1 MIRLLFAGRLVKKSL
16 ILTRPTPGV
25 QARLFPGMATACEAA
40 ERERSPWWARLGALG
55 LGRCEGRLFQH
66 PALGARMIERRI
78 EEVTESN
85 QRFYEAFESLD
96 IAKMDEVW
104 AHLEYV
110 TCIHPGWTL
119 RSDWPAVRDSWV
131 LIFNNTFSMKF
142 ELSEVTVQVAGEMAW
157 VICIENITSQQS
169 ADEPQQA
176 KVLATNLF
184 ERIGDEWLMIH
195 HHGSAV
201 MG

>member
-1 MIRLLFAGRLVKKSL
+1 
-16 ILTRPTPGV
+16 
-25 QARLFPGMATACEAA
+25 
-40 ERERSPWWARLGALG
+40 
-55 LGRCEGRLFQH
+55 
-66 PALGARMIERRI
+66 MIERRI
-78 EEVTESN
+78 EEVTEAN

-96 IAKMDEVW
+96 IGKMDEVW

-119 RSDWPAVRDSWV
+119 RSDWAPLPDPWF
-131 LIFNNTFSMKF
+131 LICNIVCSMKF
-142 ELSEVTVQVAGEMAW
+142 VLPEFRVQVAGNMAG
-157 VICIENITSQQS
+157 VICIENIPTQQS

-195 HHGSAV
+195 HHGSTV

>member
-1 MIRLLFAGRLVKKSL
+1 ML
-16 ILTRPTPGV
+16 
-25 QARLFPGMATACEAA
+25 
-40 ERERSPWWARLGALG
+40 
-55 LGRCEGRLFQH
+55 
-66 PALGARMIERRI
+66 ERRI
-78 EEVTESN
+78 EDVTKAN

-104 AHLEYV
+104 AHLDYV
-110 TCIHPGWTL
+110 TCIHPGWAL
-119 RSDWPAVRDSWV
+119 RTGWPEIRDSWV

-142 ELSEVTVQVAGEMAW
+142 RLTDLQIQVAGEVAW
-157 VICIENITSQQS
+157 VICMENITSQQS
-169 ADEPQQA
+169 DEPQQA

>member
-1 MIRLLFAGRLVKKSL
+1 V
-16 ILTRPTPGV
+16 
-25 QARLFPGMATACEAA
+25 
-40 ERERSPWWARLGALG
+40 
-55 LGRCEGRLFQH
+55 
-66 PALGARMIERRI
+66 GARVIEQRI
-78 EEVTESN
+78 EEVTKAN
-85 QRFYEAFESLD
+85 QRFYEAFEALD

-110 TCIHPGWTL
+110 TCVHPGWTL
-119 RSDWPAVRDSWV
+119 RSDWPSVRDSWV

-142 ELSEVTVQVAGEMAW
+142 ELTEVMVQVAGDMAW
-157 VICIENITSQQS
+157 VICVENITSQQS
-169 ADEPQQA
+169 DEPQQA
-176 KVLATNLF
+176 RVLATNLF

>member
-1 MIRLLFAGRLVKKSL
+1 VRRASANVKTVSALIFDNLLSRCRRGFQYDIALSR
-16 ILTRPTPGV
+16 
-25 QARLFPGMATACEAA
+25 
-40 ERERSPWWARLGALG
+40 RSTVL
-55 LGRCEGRLFQH
+55 
-66 PALGARMIERRI
+66 ERRI
-78 EEVTESN
+78 EEVTKAN
-85 QRFYEAFESLD
+85 QKFYEAFESLD

-104 AHLEYV
+104 AHLDYV
-110 TCIHPGWTL
+110 TCVHPGWTL

-142 ELSEVTVQVAGEMAW
+142 ALTDSIVQVAGDMAW
-157 VICIENITSQQS
+157 VICVENITSQQS
-169 ADEPQQA
+169 DEPQQA
-176 KVLATNLF
+176 RVLATNLF